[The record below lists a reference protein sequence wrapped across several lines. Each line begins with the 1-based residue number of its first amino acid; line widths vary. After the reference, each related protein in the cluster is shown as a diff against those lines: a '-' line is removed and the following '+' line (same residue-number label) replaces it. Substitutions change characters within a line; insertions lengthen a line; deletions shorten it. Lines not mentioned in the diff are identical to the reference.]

1 MSALAQLRITNPADF
16 GKVAVLLGGR
26 SAEREVS
33 LNSGNAVLDA
43 LCRQGVDAVA
53 FDPAERDI
61 AELKA
66 FDRAHIALHGRD
78 GEDGTLQGALQLMGV
93 PYTGSGVLG
102 SALGMDKV
110 ATKRLW
116 LGYGL
121 PTAAYAVMES
131 ADQADEIF
139 AQMQGEAF
147 VKPVLEGSSIGIA
160 RARNV
165 DELQAAWENA
175 QQFNCTVMVE
185 QFIDGPEYTTAI
197 LNGQVLPTIRL
208 EAANE
213 FYDYEAKYLVDST
226 QYHCPCGLS
235 EEQEETIAEMCLK
248 AFNSVGCSA
257 WGRVDWMMNSRGE
270 PMLLEVNTSPGMTD
284 HSLVPMA
291 AKQAGIDF
299 DRLVWL
305 ILESSLGCEV
315 AK

>member
-1 MSALAQLRITNPADF
+1 MNALAQTRITNPADF

-33 LNSGNAVLDA
+33 LNSGNAVLAGLQRKGIDA
-43 LCRQGVDAVA
+43 QA

-61 AELKA
+61 AELKQ

-121 PTAAYAVMES
+121 PTAAYAVMDS
-131 ADQADEIF
+131 ACQADEIF
-139 AQMQGEAF
+139 AQMNGDAF

-160 RARNV
+160 RVSSAA
-165 DELQAAWENA
+165 ELKAAWENA
-175 QQFNCTVMVE
+175 QQYNCTVMVE
-185 QFIDGPEYTTAI
+185 QFIAGAEYTAAI
-197 LNGQVLPTIRL
+197 LNGQVLPMIRL
-208 EAANE
+208 EAANQ

-226 QYHCPCGLS
+226 QYHCPCGLPA
-235 EEQEETIAEMCLK
+235 EQEAEIAEICLK
-248 AFNSVGCSA
+248 AFDSVGCSA
-257 WGRVDWMMNSRGE
+257 WGRVDWMMDSNGQ
-270 PMLLEVNTSPGMTD
+270 PQLLEVNTSPGMTD

-299 DRLVWL
+299 DSLVWM
-305 ILESSLGCEV
+305 ILESSFDCEV

>member
-1 MSALAQLRITNPADF
+1 MSVVAQSKTTNSADF
-16 GKVAVLLGGR
+16 GRVAVLLGGR
-26 SAEREVS
+26 SAERDVS
-33 LNSGNAVLDA
+33 LNSGNAVLA
-43 LCRQGVDAVA
+43 GLLRKGVNAEA
-53 FDPAERDI
+53 FDPSNR
-61 AELKA
+61 ELLELA
-66 FDRAHIALHGRD
+66 QFDRAFIALHGRD

-102 SALGMDKV
+102 SALAMDKV

-131 ADQADEIF
+131 VDQAEEILD
-139 AQMQGEAF
+139 QMQGDAF

-160 RARNV
+160 RVSSVN
-165 DELQAAWENA
+165 ELKVAWENA
-175 QQFNCTVMVE
+175 QQYNCTVMVE
-185 QFIDGPEYTTAI
+185 QFIDGPEYTVGI
-197 LNGQVLPTIRL
+197 LNGQVLPFIRL

-226 QYHCPCGLS
+226 QYHCPCGLPA
-235 EEQEETIAEMCLK
+235 EQEAELAELCLK
-248 AFNSVGCSA
+248 AFESIGCSA
-257 WGRVDWMMNSRGE
+257 WGRVDWMMSSDGK

-291 AKQAGIDF
+291 AKQAGIGFDDLVWQILEMTF
-299 DRLVWL
+299 DR
-305 ILESSLGCEV
+305 EA